1 MMITIIKKRRK
12 LLEVMAMFMAWIV
25 AMISQMHTYLQTHV
39 VGTHWICMA
48 FSMLI
53 MPQKVAL
60 NMFYYKKFLKTKI
73 MLK

>member
-39 VGTHWICMA
+39 VGTH
-48 FSMLI
+48 
-53 MPQKVAL
+53 
-60 NMFYYKKFLKTKI
+60 
-73 MLK
+73 